1 MWGLATTLL
10 GTTMKICVYGAGAI
24 GGYLG
29 VLLSQGG
36 ADVSVVAR
44 GAHLE
49 AIRRNGLKLVLG
61 DDQKVAHLPAT
72 SDPAELGPQDYVI
85 IALKAHQAWEVADQ
99 MAPLLG
105 ANTAVVTAQ
114 NGIPWWYFHGFTGQY
129 ANLQLQSV
137 DPDGRQW
144 KAIGPER
151 AIGCTVYPAA
161 EIVAPGV
168 IKHIYGDRF
177 GLGEPTRKETPRI
190 LTLTEAFTAGGLKAK
205 INPEI
210 RNDIWLKLWGNLCF
224 NPLSALTHA
233 TLDVVATDP
242 GTRMVS
248 RKMMEEAEKIARR
261 IGVHFR
267 VDIERRINGAAAVG
281 AHRTSM
287 LQDLEKGR
295 PIELDALLTVV
306 QEIGRL
312 VDVETPIID
321 AVLAIT
327 QQMGRVAKVYP
338 TFPEPSTDEEPSL
351 TSIP

>member
-1 MWGLATTLL
+1 MR
-10 GTTMKICVYGAGAI
+10 ICIYGAGAI

-29 VLLSQGG
+29 LLLQEGG
-36 ADVSVVAR
+36 ADVSLVAR

-49 AIRRNGLKLVLG
+49 AIKKRGLTLLIG
-61 DDQKVAHLPAT
+61 GAEKVAKLKA
-72 SDPAELGPQDYVI
+72 SADPADFGAQDYVI
-85 IALKAHQAWEVADQ
+85 VALKAHQAWEAADK
-99 MAPLLG
+99 MKPLLG
-105 ANTAVVTAQ
+105 PATAVVTAQ
-114 NGIPWWYFHGFTGQY
+114 NGVPWWYFYGFEGQY

-144 KAIGPER
+144 NAIGPER

-161 EIVAPGV
+161 EIVAPGM

-177 GLGEPTRKETPRI
+177 GLGEPKREETDRI
-190 LTLTEAFTAGGLKAK
+190 IRLAAAFEAGGLKPK
-205 INPEI
+205 IYPEI

-224 NPLSALTHA
+224 NPISALTRA

-242 GTRMVS
+242 GTRSVA
-248 RKMMEEAEKIARR
+248 RAMMQEAEKIARR

-267 VDIERRINGAAAVG
+267 VDIERRINGAASVG

-287 LQDLEKGR
+287 LQDLDKGR

-306 QEIGRL
+306 QELGRI

-321 AVLAIT
+321 AVLALT
-327 QQMGRVAKVYP
+327 QQMGRVAGVYP
-338 TFPEPSTDEEPSL
+338 TFPETGQAEPAAAD
-351 TSIP
+351 

>member
-1 MWGLATTLL
+1 
-10 GTTMKICVYGAGAI
+10 MKICIYGAGAI

-36 ADVSVVAR
+36 ADVSLIAR

-49 AIRRNGLKLVLG
+49 AIRRNGLKLLLG
-61 DDQKVAHLPAT
+61 DDQKVARLRAT

-99 MAPLLG
+99 MAPLLR
-105 ANTAVVTAQ
+105 ADTAVVTAQ
-114 NGIPWWYFHGFTGQY
+114 NGIPWWYFYGFTGQY

-137 DPDGRQW
+137 DPEGRQW
-144 KAIGPER
+144 NAIGPER

-177 GLGEPTRKETPRI
+177 GLGEPTRKETPRMVA
-190 LTLTEAFTAGGLKAK
+190 LADAFTAGGLKAK

-224 NPLSALTHA
+224 NPISALTHA

-321 AVLAIT
+321 AVLALT

-338 TFPEPSTDEEPSL
+338 TFPEISTDEEANL

>member
-1 MWGLATTLL
+1 
-10 GTTMKICVYGAGAI
+10 MKICIYGAGAI

-29 VLLSQGG
+29 VLLKEGG
-36 ADVSVVAR
+36 AEVSLIAR

-49 AIRRNGLKLVLG
+49 AIKRNGLKLLIG
-61 DDQKVAHLPAT
+61 GGEKVARLPAT
-72 SDPAELGPQDYVI
+72 SNPAELGPQDYVI
-85 IALKAHQAWEVADQ
+85 VALKAHQAWGAAFDMV
-99 MAPLLG
+99 PLLG
-105 ANTAVVTAQ
+105 PTTAVVTAQ
-114 NGIPWWYFHGFTGQY
+114 NGIPWWYFYGFSGQY

-144 KAIGPER
+144 QAIGPER
-151 AIGCTVYPAA
+151 AIGCTVYPAT

-177 GLGEPTRKETPRI
+177 GLGEPARKDSARVAA
-190 LTLTEAFTAGGLKAK
+190 LVEAFTAGGLKAK
-205 INPEI
+205 DNPEI

-224 NPLSALTHA
+224 NPISALTHA

-242 GTRMVS
+242 GTRRVS

-295 PIELDALLTVV
+295 MIELDALLSVV

-321 AVLAIT
+321 TVLALA

-338 TFPEPSTDEEPSL
+338 TFPEPTAEDDAGVASVD
-351 TSIP
+351 

>member
-177 GLGEPTRKETPRI
+177 GLGEPTRKETPRVVK
-190 LTLTEAFTAGGLKAK
+190 LTEAFTAGGLKAK
-205 INPEI
+205 FNPEI

>member
-1 MWGLATTLL
+1 
-10 GTTMKICVYGAGAI
+10 MKICIYGAGAI

-29 VLLSQGG
+29 VLLKLGG
-36 ADVSVVAR
+36 ADVSLIAR
-44 GAHLE
+44 GAHLA
-49 AIRRNGLKLVLG
+49 AIKENGLKLLIG
-61 DDQKVAHLPAT
+61 DEEKVARMPAT

-85 IALKAHQAWEVADQ
+85 IALKSHQAWEVAEQ
-99 MAPLLG
+99 MRPLFG
-105 ANTAVVTAQ
+105 PQTAVVTAQ
-114 NGIPWWYFHGFTGQY
+114 NGIPWWYFYGFEGQY

-144 KAIGPER
+144 KVIGPER
-151 AIGCTVYPAA
+151 AIGCTVYPAT

-168 IKHIYGDRF
+168 IKHVYGDRF
-177 GLGEPTRKETPRI
+177 GLGEPTRTETERI
-190 LTLTEAFTAGGLKAK
+190 RRLAQAFDAAGLKAK

-224 NPLSALTHA
+224 NPISALTHA

-242 GTRMVS
+242 GTRMVA
-248 RKMMEEAEKIARR
+248 RKMMEEAEHLARR

-267 VDIERRINGAAAVG
+267 VDIERRINGAASVG

-295 PIELDALLTVV
+295 PIELDALLTSV

-312 VDVETPIID
+312 VDVATPTID
-321 AVLAIT
+321 VVLALT

-338 TFPEPSTDEEPSL
+338 TFPEATAEVEQTLSSMES
-351 TSIP
+351 

>member
-1 MWGLATTLL
+1 
-10 GTTMKICVYGAGAI
+10 MKICIYGAGAI

-29 VLLSQGG
+29 VLLKLSG
-36 ADVSVVAR
+36 ADVSLVAR
-44 GAHLE
+44 GAQLA
-49 AIRRNGLKLVLG
+49 AIKQNGLKLLIG
-61 DDQKVAHLPAT
+61 GAEKVARMPAT

-85 IALKAHQAWEVADQ
+85 IALKSHQAWEVAEQ
-99 MAPLLG
+99 MKPLFG
-105 ANTAVVTAQ
+105 PQTAVVTAQ
-114 NGIPWWYFHGFTGQY
+114 NGIPWWYFYGFEGQY
-129 ANLQLQSV
+129 ANMQLQSV

-151 AIGCTVYPAA
+151 AIGCTVYPAT

-177 GLGEPTRKETPRI
+177 GLGEPNRKETDRI
-190 LTLTEAFTAGGLKAK
+190 RKLAQVFDAAGLKAK

-224 NPLSALTHA
+224 NPISALTHA

-248 RKMMEEAEKIARR
+248 RKMMEEAERVARR

-267 VDIERRINGAAAVG
+267 VDIERRINGAASVG

-287 LQDLEKGR
+287 LQDLDKGR
-295 PIELDALLTVV
+295 PIELDALLTSVR
-306 QEIGRL
+306 EIGRL
-312 VDVETPIID
+312 VDVETPTIEV
-321 AVLAIT
+321 VLALA
-327 QQMGRVAKVYP
+327 QQMGRVHKVYP
-338 TFPEPSTDEEPSL
+338 TFPEVTAEDEKALSSMES
-351 TSIP
+351 

>member
-1 MWGLATTLL
+1 MPDTPV
-10 GTTMKICVYGAGAI
+10 KICIYGAGAI

-29 VLLSQGG
+29 VLLHRGG
-36 ADVSVVAR
+36 ADVSLVAR
-44 GAHLE
+44 GAQLE
-49 AIRRNGLKLVLG
+49 AIKRNGLKLLIG
-61 DDQKVAHLPAT
+61 DEEKVARMKAT
-72 SDPAELGPQDYVI
+72 ANPAELGAQDYVI
-85 IALKAHQAWEVADQ
+85 IALKSHQAWEVADR
-99 MAPLLG
+99 MPALLG
-105 ANTAVVTAQ
+105 PATAVVTAQ
-114 NGIPWWYFHGFTGQY
+114 NGIPWWYFYGVDGQF

-144 KAIGPER
+144 KAIGPQR
-151 AIGCTVYPAA
+151 AIGCTVYPAT
-161 EIVAPGV
+161 EVVAPGV

-177 GLGEPTRKETPRI
+177 GLGEPSRKETERVVR
-190 LTLTEAFTAGGLKAK
+190 LAAVFAAGGLKAK
-205 INPEI
+205 VNPEI

-224 NPLSALTHA
+224 NPISALTHA

-248 RKMMEEAEKIARR
+248 RRMMEEAERVARR

-267 VDIERRINGAAAVG
+267 VDIERRINGAASVG

-287 LQDLEKGR
+287 LQDLEKRR

-312 VDVETPIID
+312 VNVDTPIID
-321 AVLAIT
+321 TVLALT

-338 TFPEPSTDEEPSL
+338 TFPETTAEDEAQL
-351 TSIP
+351 ATMD